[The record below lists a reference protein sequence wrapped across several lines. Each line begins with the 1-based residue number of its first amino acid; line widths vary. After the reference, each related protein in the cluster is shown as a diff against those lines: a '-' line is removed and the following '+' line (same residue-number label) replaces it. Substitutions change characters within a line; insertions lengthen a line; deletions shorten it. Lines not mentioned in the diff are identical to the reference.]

1 VEARRP
7 NATFLDGTDSMLTLH
22 LSDAEQAVMR
32 DVLENALSELS
43 VEISG
48 TDTKEYRDDLKDRRE
63 MLHKLLADLGG
74 ATGS

>member
-1 VEARRP
+1 
-7 NATFLDGTDSMLTLH
+7 MLTLH
-22 LSDAEQAVMR
+22 LSNAEQAVLR

-63 MLHKLLADLGG
+63 MLQTLLAALDGG
-74 ATGS
+74 TGS